1 MKSEKKLWKNFKM
14 EEKIIEVEEK
24 ISLSNNMSFLSL
36 IIEASFFV
44 QLIMLLLLI
53 ASFVTWW
60 IIFYKNNELKAIH
73 RNMTNFINHFW
84 MRWIT

>member
-36 IIEASFFV
+36 ILEASFFV

-53 ASFVTWW
+53 VLF
-60 IIFYKNNELKAIH
+60 AILLQ
-73 RNMTNFINHFW
+73 ML
-84 MRWIT
+84 